1 MNNVIALRPE
11 QVSLKKACEVLC
23 LNRSTA
29 YQKAKRANAGQTAKT
44 ARKHA
49 PQPRALTEDER
60 TKVIETLGRE
70 IYQDQPPME
79 IYHDLLDQGVY
90 LCSVRTMHRILHQ
103 EKANGDRRNQRPAQN
118 NAVPRLQATAPNQV
132 YTWDITKLASQGRV
146 RYLSLYVVMDLFSR
160 FVVAWMVSIKE
171 NSALATQLMEEA
183 TARYDIAPK
192 QLTIHQD
199 RGSPMVAHR
208 YLDMM
213 TELGVTLSHSRP
225 RVSNDNP
232 MSESQFKTLKY
243 QPDYPGK
250 FQSTTHARQWCE
262 EYFDWY
268 NFQHH
273 HSSLAGFTPAQVFTG
288 QYQEAVIK
296 RQTVLDQ
303 RYETNPERFVKGR
316 PKAKMPPSIVEIN
329 PMPQELIDEGE
340 QSIVNFPTLTSVKER
355 MVG

>member
-1 MNNVIALRPE
+1 
-11 QVSLKKACEVLC
+11 
-23 LNRSTA
+23 
-29 YQKAKRANAGQTAKT
+29 
-44 ARKHA
+44 
-49 PQPRALTEDER
+49 
-60 TKVIETLGRE
+60 
-70 IYQDQPPME
+70 
-79 IYHDLLDQGVY
+79 
-90 LCSVRTMHRILHQ
+90 
-103 EKANGDRRNQRPAQN
+103 
-118 NAVPRLQATAPNQV
+118 
-132 YTWDITKLASQGRV
+132 
-146 RYLSLYVVMDLFSR
+146 
-160 FVVAWMVSIKE
+160 
-171 NSALATQLMEEA
+171 
-183 TARYDIAPK
+183 
-192 QLTIHQD
+192 
-199 RGSPMVAHR
+199 MVAHR